1 MLYRFYLRPSQA
13 SNPGTLPAFL
23 QSYECQFFSEIIAFS
38 TGGGTMKMRGIRTF
52 FRVFL
57 RASALLLI
65 TATSW
70 SQTLIWLGVLP
81 GYQRGTATDVSAD
94 GTVIIGFSYD
104 PTISGNRRA
113 FRWTRAEGIQDLGTL
128 GGTQSAAYNISLDG
142 TVVVGWAHNADGY
155 LRAFRWTP
163 TQGMQDL
170 GTLGGNESAA
180 FGISA
185 DSTVIVGYA
194 HNADGYLRAFR
205 WTPTQ
210 GMQDLGTLGGNESA
224 AFGVSADGTVI
235 VGYAHNTNGH
245 RRAFRWTQETGL
257 QEIPN
262 AFGGRESICY
272 SASANGT
279 VVVGQARNASGDWR
293 AFRWTPEEGVQ
304 DLGTPGLTWS
314 WGQDV
319 SADGTVVVGYVYDR
333 NEPLNRYIAFRWTQ
347 GMGAD
352 NLSLSYGSLLTDGSL
367 LIIANAL
374 SPDGRYIVGE
384 GYNATAQ
391 RYMPFL
397 LDTWRTGDT
406 NGDGCIDDTD
416 LLKVLFAFGTPGTGY
431 TRHED
436 INKDGIVDDADL
448 LIVLFHFDS
457 GC

>member
-1 MLYRFYLRPSQA
+1 
-13 SNPGTLPAFL
+13 
-23 QSYECQFFSEIIAFS
+23 
-38 TGGGTMKMRGIRTF
+38 MKMRGIRTF

-194 HNADGYLRAFR
+194 HNASGHLRAFR